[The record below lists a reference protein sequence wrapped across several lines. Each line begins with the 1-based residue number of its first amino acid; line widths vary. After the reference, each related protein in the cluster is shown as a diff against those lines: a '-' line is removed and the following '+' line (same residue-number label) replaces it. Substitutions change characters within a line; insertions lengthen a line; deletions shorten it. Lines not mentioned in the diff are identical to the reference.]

1 MFFSSSTRMTRMLC
15 IGISVA
21 VTVTFRRNPTEFYSA
36 NIPNFSCVSVL
47 LFQVCIHACRK
58 PTGLPPSKEGVRT
71 KGTGHCKYKICSL
84 ADLSLVKLGKPAAG
98 QLWELC
104 PVLRSVPLYVC
115 NGMMGRNGPGGKIYL
130 FAPQGAHT
138 PRQKYSCITFPWDLL
153 PCQEAFSLQPTA
165 AAGRG
170 AVKPAHQGRVFSSCR
185 NLDRAL
191 AGRTPCPTPHTE
203 QMLLLFGKK
212 RSGEHK
218 PNNPHGGS
226 ASHPLPWLGNRW
238 KHQDLSRKLK
248 CRCAGGKC
256 FCQWSERRT
265 ASPVVISIFSA

>member
-58 PTGLPPSKEGVRT
+58 PRGLPPSKEGVRT
-71 KGTGHCKYKICSL
+71 MGTGHCKYKICSR
-84 ADLSLVKLGKPAAG
+84 ADLSLMKLGKTSSRAALGALPHVEVCASVCLQRDDGEERSGREDLPLRPTGSSHTKAKIQLYHISMGPAS
-98 QLWELC
+98 E
-104 PVLRSVPLYVC
+104 P
-115 NGMMGRNGPGGKIYL
+115 K
-130 FAPQGAHT
+130 
-138 PRQKYSCITFPWDLL
+138 
-153 PCQEAFSLQPTA
+153 SLQRSRTVTAA

-170 AVKPAHQGRVFSSCR
+170 AVKPAHQGRVFCSCR

-203 QMLLLFGKK
+203 QMLLHFGKK
-212 RSGEHK
+212 RSGERK
-218 PNNPHGGS
+218 PNSPRGGS
-226 ASHPLPWLGNRW
+226 ASHPLP
-238 KHQDLSRKLK
+238 
-248 CRCAGGKC
+248 
-256 FCQWSERRT
+256 
-265 ASPVVISIFSA
+265 

>member
-58 PTGLPPSKEGVRT
+58 PRGLPPSKEGVRT
-71 KGTGHCKYKICSL
+71 MGTGHCKYKICSR
-84 ADLSLVKLGKPAAG
+84 ADLSLMKLGKPAAG

-104 PVLRSVPLYVC
+104 PMLRSVPLYVC

-153 PCQEAFSLQPTA
+153 PSQKAFSE
-165 AAGRG
+165 AG
-170 AVKPAHQGRVFSSCR
+170 P
-185 NLDRAL
+185 
-191 AGRTPCPTPHTE
+191 
-203 QMLLLFGKK
+203 
-212 RSGEHK
+212 
-218 PNNPHGGS
+218 
-226 ASHPLPWLGNRW
+226 
-238 KHQDLSRKLK
+238 
-248 CRCAGGKC
+248 
-256 FCQWSERRT
+256 
-265 ASPVVISIFSA
+265 